1 LRHTTAPWSDR
12 IRYVA
17 GSAKNPLGLAALL
30 VRPDGFV
37 AWACDGPPSHD
48 EVRLAATR
56 WFGSPH
62 PVAR

>member
-1 LRHTTAPWSDR
+1 
-12 IRYVA
+12 VA
-17 GSAKNPLGLAALL
+17 SGAKNPLGLAALL

-37 AWACDGPPSHD
+37 AWACDAQPSHD
-48 EVRLAATR
+48 ELRLAAMR